1 MEFIKCALNGLLP
14 HWIPLLL
21 CANFF
26 CFSLGHSPLP
36 PLAFT
41 PSPSG
46 GRQGWGPG
54 MASGVGYAWLAP
66 TLTLPQRGRERIT
79 LTPALSHKW
88 EREYTQAMVR
98 QVVGMH
104 WVAPHPPP
112 AGEGMLFPSPVYGRG
127 SG

>member
-1 MEFIKCALNGLLP
+1 
-14 HWIPLLL
+14 
-21 CANFF
+21 
-26 CFSLGHSPLP
+26 
-36 PLAFT
+36 
-41 PSPSG
+41 
-46 GRQGWGPG
+46 

-66 TLTLPQRGRERIT
+66 TLALPQRGRVRIT